1 MKDVYFFINI
11 ASHYRGWLWLKILQ
25 SSDFKS
31 SFFFGGSGS
40 SGIKTINLQSI
51 DFSKYADRFFKVNN
65 VWLGRRI
72 LIWQTGIIMFCI
84 KSKMNVAIFT
94 GEMYCLSTWIAALI
108 CRIRKIEVVFW
119 GHGLYGNE
127 GIVKLFIRNNFNRL
141 ADKHLLY
148 ERRAKKLMVDQGFE
162 NDNLYV
168 VFNSLDYDYHRE
180 LRQKIDPIS
189 KSEAFPFFNNLS
201 VPVIVFIG
209 RLTSLKR
216 LDILLDAIKRLNSGS
231 LSANLLI
238 IGEGPERSKLEEI
251 GKSSID
257 DSWLHFTGACYD
269 EELIGHYLSKADLC
283 VSPGNVGLTAIHS
296 LSFGTPV
303 ATHSNLAN
311 QMPEVEAIIDGY
323 NGFLFKENDVD
334 DLSFKIKDWLENNSD
349 RNELRQRCFE
359 VVDSYYN
366 PSYQMSVFNR
376 LVKGENPEI

>member
-1 MKDVYFFINI
+1 MKNIFLFINI
-11 ASHYRGWLWLKILQ
+11 ASHYRSCLWLKLLQ
-25 SSDFKS
+25 SSDFNSK
-31 SFFFGGSGS
+31 FVFGGSGT
-40 SGIKTINLQSI
+40 SGIKTI
-51 DFSKYADRFFKVNN
+51 DFDRKVFLNYSDRFLKVKNI
-65 VWLGRRI
+65 WIGSRI

-84 KSKMNVAIFT
+84 KSKMNVAFFT

-108 CRIRKIEVVFW
+108 CRIRKIQVVFW

-127 GIVKLFIRNNFNRL
+127 GQVKLFIRNIFNRL

-148 ERRAKKLMVDQGFE
+148 ERRAKKLMVDQGFK
-162 NDNLYV
+162 NCNLYV
-168 VFNSLDYDYHRE
+168 VFNSLDYEFHRK
-180 LRQKIDPIS
+180 LRQKIDPVS
-189 KSEAFPFFNNLS
+189 KSEVFSFFDNFS

-216 LDILLDAIKRLNSGS
+216 LDILIDSMIHLNNES
-231 LSANLLI
+231 LFANLII
-238 IGEGPERSKLEEI
+238 IGDGSERNKLEEI
-251 GKSSID
+251 AKRGVD
-257 DSWLHFTGACYD
+257 DGWLYFTGSFYD
-269 EELIGHYLSKADLC
+269 EELIGQYLGKADLC

-334 DLSFKIKDWLENNSD
+334 DLTSKIKDWLQNNTD
-349 RNELRQRCFE
+349 REELRERCFE
-359 VVDSYYN
+359 VVDAYFN

-376 LVKGENPEI
+376 LITGDKPEI